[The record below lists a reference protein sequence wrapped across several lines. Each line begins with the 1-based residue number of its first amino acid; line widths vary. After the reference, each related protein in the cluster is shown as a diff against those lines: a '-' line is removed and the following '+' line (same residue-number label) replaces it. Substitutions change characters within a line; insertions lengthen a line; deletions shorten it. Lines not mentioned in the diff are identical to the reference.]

1 MIAIAIDD
9 EPLALSIIE
18 NFCSTVD
25 FISLEKTFTKPS
37 EALKHLRKF
46 PVDLIFLDIQMP
58 SISGIEF
65 HKEVTPE
72 TQVIFTTAHSQYAV
86 DGFNLNATDF
96 LLKPF
101 TADRFLQ
108 AVNKAREYYNFQRQK
123 DDATSQ
129 HIFLRADYSLL
140 KINIDDILF
149 IEGLDDYLKVHVHGQ
164 KTIVTRMTMKAISEK
179 LPSKEFI
186 RVHRSYIIPFSK
198 ISHVRNKIIFLP
210 GGEIPIGGSYETAF
224 LKLFGK

>member
-1 MIAIAIDD
+1 MKAIAIDD

-18 NFCSTVD
+18 NFCSNVD
-25 FISLEKTFTKPS
+25 FIELEKTFTKPS
-37 EALKHLRKF
+37 EALKYLRKY

-65 HKEVTPE
+65 YKEIQQD

-86 DGFNLNATDF
+86 EGFNLNASDF

-101 TADRFLQ
+101 TSERFLQ
-108 AVNKAREYYNFQRQK
+108 AVNKAREYYNYQRK
-123 DDATSQ
+123 KEDVSSQ
-129 HIFLRADYSLL
+129 HIFIRADYSLL

-149 IEGLDDYLKVHVHGQ
+149 IEGLDDYLKIHIQGQ

-179 LPSKEFI
+179 LPAKEFI
-186 RVHRSYIIPFSK
+186 RVHRSFIIPFNK
-198 ISHVRNKIIFLP
+198 ISHIRNKTIFIP
-210 GGEIPIGGSYETAF
+210 GGEIPIGGSYEAAF

>member
-1 MIAIAIDD
+1 MKAIAIDD

-18 NFCSTVD
+18 SFCGSVD
-25 FISLEKTFTKPS
+25 FIALEKTFTKPS

-58 SISGIEF
+58 SVSGIDF
-65 HKEVTPE
+65 YKEIKQE

-86 DGFNLNATDF
+86 EGFTLNATDY

-101 TADRFLQ
+101 TTERFLQ
-108 AVNKAREYYNFQRQK
+108 AVNKAKEFYSFQHQK
-123 DDATSQ
+123 TDVTSQ

-140 KINIDDILF
+140 KINIEDILF
-149 IEGLDDYLKVHVHGQ
+149 IEGLDDYLKVHVQGQ

-186 RVHRSYIIPFSK
+186 RVHRSFIVPFSK
-198 ISHVRNKIIFLP
+198 ISHVRNKTIFLP
-210 GGEIPIGGSYETAF
+210 GGEIPIGGSYENAF
-224 LKLFGK
+224 LKIYSK